1 MEKVENRNEKN
12 VHTDRRTGLF
22 ASFNKTSVKTQKL
35 VIAITVAVIASL
47 AVVDV
52 LLFEPQQGSTL
63 GFQLMA
69 ALGTAIVVGAVTFAL
84 QQMGIN
90 QFNRSRDTLTTVLK
104 AIARDSENVKA
115 EIGGGKEWEEVAIAL
130 GQMQEA
136 IAIRVGEAQQKAAA
150 AEKAKEELQ
159 QQLIELIAQVEKDK
173 SLAIQNEAT
182 ASNEEEQWLEPPGSI
197 AELVELLDD
206 FRQQQITPE
215 RILGS
220 STIEEVKQHV
230 ELLEYRRSW
239 LQALLDE
246 ASREAAILKTNLHLY
261 SKPK

>member
-1 MEKVENRNEKN
+1 MKTVENKN
-12 VHTDRRTGLF
+12 IKPTDTNNPKGLF
-22 ASFNKTSVKTQKL
+22 ASLEKASEKTKQML
-35 VIAITVAVIASL
+35 AAITSAIITSL

-63 GFQLMA
+63 GFQLMV

-84 QQMGIN
+84 QQITIN

-136 IAIRVGEAQQKAAA
+136 IGIRLGEAEQKAAA

-159 QQLIELIAQVEKDK
+159 QQLIELVNKVDKDK
-173 SLAIQNEAT
+173 REVT
-182 ASNEEEQWLEPPGSI
+182 VSNEEEEMLEPPGSI
-197 AELVELLDD
+197 VEFLEVIDD
-206 FRQQQITPE
+206 FHQQGIPPE
-215 RILGS
+215 RIMGS
-220 STIEEVKQHV
+220 STIEEIKEYFDKLQ
-230 ELLEYRRSW
+230 YRRAW
-239 LQALLDE
+239 LKALLDE
-246 ASREAAILKTNLHLY
+246 SSKEVDMLKIHLHL
-261 SKPK
+261 